1 MHLKYS
7 VCVCVCVYIYIYI
20 YIKKHVSSDLLRRSF
35 HLHYEFKAQPHKL
48 FSSFLNLQ
56 LCGCSALQM
65 TTTTTIKIQCP
76 PPPDQSASTFL
87 SFFSICHQLQPFGLS
102 LDRIFQ
108 SLISHSIISS
118 YRASSF
124 TFDSMN
130 EGSIAE
136 T

>member
-7 VCVCVCVYIYIYI
+7 VCIYIYI

-56 LCGCSALQM
+56 LCGCSAPLQM
-65 TTTTTIKIQCP
+65 TTTTTLKIQCP